1 MGHGQE
7 CTVSMNVQISV
18 EEQLNETLQKFW
30 DLESIGV
37 RPAEGSIS
45 TTHAEDVVLKK
56 FKETLTYND
65 GRYEVSL
72 PWKEDRVS
80 LKDNYR

>member
-1 MGHGQE
+1 
-7 CTVSMNVQISV
+7 MNVQISG
-18 EEQLNETLQKFW
+18 EEQLNEMLQKFW

-37 RPAEGSIS
+37 RPAESAIS

-65 GRYEVSL
+65 GRYEVPL
-72 PWKEDRVS
+72 PWKDDRLHWKIITGKRKVGCTI
-80 LKDNYR
+80 